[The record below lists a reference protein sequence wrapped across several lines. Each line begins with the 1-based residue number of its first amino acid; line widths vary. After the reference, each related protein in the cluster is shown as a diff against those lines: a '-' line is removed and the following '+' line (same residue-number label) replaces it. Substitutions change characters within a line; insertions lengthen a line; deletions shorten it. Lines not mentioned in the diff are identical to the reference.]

1 ERALRRGGA
10 GRGRAGRRA
19 PCRDGEDTRQQR
31 CPHQRDRQH
40 PEPRRHGV
48 HLGVG
53 RAPVS
58 QASPPARALLRH
70 ADGASRRA
78 RGAVARGGRSAA
90 LLGRGDAGS
99 FPALRHAAFRRY
111 ILGQGVSLVGFWMQS
126 VAQGWLVYRLSGSE
140 LALGMVSFVGY
151 LPVLCLAPVA
161 GVVADRVDKWRLIIW
176 TQSALMLLAT
186 FLAPPPPL
194 PLVAVLAC
202 LLGAV
207 GAFDLPTRQAFI
219 VEMVG
224 PEDLPSA
231 IAMNATIFN
240 TARVVGPAA
249 AGMLVAT
256 LGEAPCF
263 FLNGAS
269 YLAVLWA
276 FAGMRLAATRPAVV
290 QRSGRDL
297 RSGLRYVRGQPAQAA
312 LLAAL
317 GLQANVLMPSLAQRT
332 FGRGA
337 TGYGL
342 LLTGYGVGAVL
353 SALRLASRHYS
364 RDQHRRTLLRGLGVF
379 GVGLLGVATSPAF
392 AIAVACQ
399 AVAGLG
405 MIRFTATTNTLIQLL
420 VDDEYRGRVM
430 GLHTVMFLGMA
441 PVGSLVLGAIAQ
453 PFGARTALLVSAA
466 APLTALAFLATRTGL
481 RDQAR

>member
-1 ERALRRGGA
+1 
-10 GRGRAGRRA
+10 
-19 PCRDGEDTRQQR
+19 
-31 CPHQRDRQH
+31 
-40 PEPRRHGV
+40 V
-48 HLGVG
+48 
-53 RAPVS
+53 
-58 QASPPARALLRH
+58 
-70 ADGASRRA
+70 A
-78 RGAVARGGRSAA
+78 RGALSAA
-90 LLGRGDAGS
+90 LLGRGDPGS
-99 FPALRHAAFRRY
+99 FPALRHSDFRRY

-161 GVVADRVDKWRLIIW
+161 GVVADRVDKWRLIMW
-176 TQSALMLLAT
+176 TQSAALVLAMVLGA
-186 FLAPPPPL
+186 LAAL
-194 PLVAVLAC
+194 GLVTVPLVAVLAC
-202 LLGAV
+202 LLGVV

-224 PEDLPSA
+224 PADLPSA

-276 FAGMRLAATRPAVV
+276 FAGMRLADARPAIA
-290 QRSGRDL
+290 RHAGRDL
-297 RSGLRYVRGQPAQAA
+297 RSGLRYVRRQPALAA
-312 LLAAL
+312 LLVALGLVSAL

-332 FGRGA
+332 FGRGP

-353 SALRLASRHYS
+353 SALRLASRHYT
-364 RDQHRRTLLRGLGVF
+364 RDQHLRTLLRGLGLF
-379 GVGLLGVATSPAF
+379 GVGLLGVAMSPAF
-392 AIAVACQ
+392 AAAVACQ
-399 AVAGLG
+399 AIAGLG

-441 PVGSLVLGAIAQ
+441 PVGSLVLGAIAE
-453 PFGARTALLVSAA
+453 PFGARAALLVSAA
-466 APLTALAFLATRTGL
+466 APLTALAFLATRTSV
-481 RDQAR
+481 RDEAR

>member
-1 ERALRRGGA
+1 VARRAL
-10 GRGRAGRRA
+10 
-19 PCRDGEDTRQQR
+19 
-31 CPHQRDRQH
+31 
-40 PEPRRHGV
+40 
-48 HLGVG
+48 
-53 RAPVS
+53 
-58 QASPPARALLRH
+58 
-70 ADGASRRA
+70 
-78 RGAVARGGRSAA
+78 SAA

-99 FPALRHAAFRRY
+99 FPALRHGDFRRY

-140 LALGMVSFVGY
+140 LALGLVSFVGY

-161 GVVADRVDKWRLIIW
+161 GVVADRVDKWRLIMW
-176 TQSALMLLAT
+176 TQATAMVLAT
-186 FLAPPPPL
+186 ILGMLAAL
-194 PLVAVLAC
+194 GLVTVPLVAVLAC
-202 LLGAV
+202 LLGTV

-240 TARVVGPAA
+240 TARVVGPAV
-249 AGMLVAT
+249 AGLLVAS

-263 FLNGAS
+263 FLNGVS

-276 FAGMRLAATRPAVV
+276 FAGMRLADARPAIVPH
-290 QRSGRDL
+290 GDRDL

-317 GLQANVLMPSLAQRT
+317 GLVSALALQANVLMPSLAQRT
-332 FGRGA
+332 FERGP

-353 SALRLASRHYS
+353 SALRLASRRYTRH
-364 RDQHRRTLLRGLGVF
+364 QHRRTLLRGLALF
-379 GVGLLGVATSPAF
+379 GAGLLGVAASPVFPA
-392 AIAVACQ
+392 AVACQ
-399 AVAGLG
+399 AIAGLG

-453 PFGARTALLVSAA
+453 PFGARAAILVSAA
-466 APLTALAFLATRTGL
+466 APLTALAFLATRSGL
-481 RDQAR
+481 RDEAR

>member
-1 ERALRRGGA
+1 M
-10 GRGRAGRRA
+10 
-19 PCRDGEDTRQQR
+19 
-31 CPHQRDRQH
+31 
-40 PEPRRHGV
+40 
-48 HLGVG
+48 
-53 RAPVS
+53 
-58 QASPPARALLRH
+58 
-70 ADGASRRA
+70 A
-78 RGAVARGGRSAA
+78 RGALSAA
-90 LLGRGDAGS
+90 LLGRGAPGS
-99 FPALRHAAFRRY
+99 FPALRHSDFRRY

-140 LALGMVSFVGY
+140 LALGMVSFVAY
-151 LPVLCLAPVA
+151 LPVLCLAPIA
-161 GVVADRVDKWRLIIW
+161 GVVADRVDKWRLIMW
-176 TQSALMLLAT
+176 TQSAAMVLAAALGT
-186 FLAPPPPL
+186 LAAL
-194 PLVAVLAC
+194 GLVTVPLVAVLAC

-240 TARVVGPAA
+240 TARVVGPAV

-256 LGEAPCF
+256 VGEAPCF

-276 FAGMRLAATRPAVV
+276 FAGMRLADVRPAIA
-290 QRSGRDL
+290 RRGGRGL
-297 RSGLRYVRGQPAQAA
+297 RSGVRYVRTQPAQAA
-312 LLAAL
+312 LLAALGLVSAL

-332 FGRGA
+332 FARGP

-353 SALRLASRHYS
+353 SALRLASRRYTRH
-364 RDQHRRTLLRGLGVF
+364 QHRRTLLSGLALF
-379 GVGLLGVATSPAF
+379 GAGLLGVAASPVF
-392 AIAVACQ
+392 PLAVACQ
-399 AVAGLG
+399 AIAGLG

-420 VDDEYRGRVM
+420 VDDEYRGRMM

-453 PFGARTALLVSAA
+453 PFGARSALLVSAA
-466 APLTALAFLATRTGL
+466 APLTALAFLATRAGL
-481 RDQAR
+481 RDEAR